1 MPKIHPATKAL
12 IIKMLKTKST
22 AEVASTFNVSQR
34 QVQRIKKRFEETG
47 DVFDKPRSGRPHKTT
62 AWEER
67 LLVRKSK
74 ASPFSTAAELHQA
87 WSPQVPV
94 STRTVCRILSR
105 NGCLHSQNCPE
116 ASIKQK
122 VNPQPETEGVTF
134 AGTFANVKLESSP
147 PSLAPHEV
155 QPSERGLLQ
164 GQMFLVKAENQ
175 QNSNEPKVVHQ
186 TNCASCLEK
195 HPRRTDGT
203 PSGSSAVTKA
213 ASKQCI
219 FYPVKEEESEI
230 LVEPPLSEKVT
241 TVPEEQTECISQVI
255 LAPELPRPFTISLPE
270 FRHGV

>member
-1 MPKIHPATKAL
+1 MFLTSPGLADPTRQLLGRNVCWLENPKP
-12 IIKMLKTKST
+12 
-22 AEVASTFNVSQR
+22 V
-34 QVQRIKKRFEETG
+34 
-47 DVFDKPRSGRPHKTT
+47 
-62 AWEER
+62 
-67 LLVRKSK
+67 
-74 ASPFSTAAELHQA
+74 PFPLQQS
-87 WSPQVPV
+87 
-94 STRTVCRILSR
+94 STRPGHLKSLCQLEQFV
-105 NGCLHSQNCPE
+105 GFCLE
-116 ASIKQK
+116 MAASIVKTAQK
-122 VNPQPETEGVTF
+122 PALNKRQVNPQPETEGVTF

-186 TNCASCLEK
+186 TNCASCLAEK